1 MQNITSNELY
11 LKMSFVIVNNKSII
25 LEESLNYLSILCIE
39 NDATKMW
46 SNEKMIK
53 EYVPTAPISKYKKN
67 I

>member
-1 MQNITSNELY
+1 
-11 LKMSFVIVNNKSII
+11 MSFVIVNNKSII